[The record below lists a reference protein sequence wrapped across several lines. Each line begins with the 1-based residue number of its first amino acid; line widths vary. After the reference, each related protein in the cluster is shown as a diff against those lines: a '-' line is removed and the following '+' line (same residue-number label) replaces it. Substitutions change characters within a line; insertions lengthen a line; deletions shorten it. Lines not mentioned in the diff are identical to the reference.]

1 MYLAIDIG
9 GTKTLL
15 AAFSAKGELK
25 KNIRFET
32 PKSYTDFVAALEDC
46 FIKNDFN
53 DKYALCVAGAPGK
66 IDRKN
71 GIGIV
76 FGNLGWENAPLKED
90 INKITGVKVLVEN
103 DANLAGLS
111 EALLVANKFRKVLY
125 LTVSTGIGGI
135 LVIDK
140 KMDPELLDTEFGHM
154 IFEYQGKLQEWE
166 DFASGRA
173 IYAKFGMPAK
183 DITDPSAW
191 YVISR
196 NIAIGLFN
204 VIATLNPDSVI
215 IGGGV
220 GTHFEKFK
228 NQLETEVKIM
238 ASDSV
243 VVPPIMAA
251 QRAEQA
257 VLYGC
262 YDFAKQNS

>member
-1 MYLAIDIG
+1 MYLCIDIG

-15 AAFSAKGELK
+15 ARFSESGELEK
-25 KNIRFET
+25 SVRFET
-32 PKSYTDFVAALEDC
+32 PKDYPDFVAALRAC
-46 FIKNDFN
+46 FEQNDFAG
-53 DKYALCVAGAPGK
+53 DYTLCVAGAPGK

-71 GIGIV
+71 GTGII
-76 FGNLGWENAPLKED
+76 FGNLEWENVPLGED
-90 INKITGVKVLVEN
+90 IKNITGVKTLIEN

-111 EALLVANKFRKVLY
+111 EALLVANQYRKVLY
-125 LTVSTGIGGI
+125 VTVSTGIGGI
-135 LVIDK
+135 LVVDK

-154 IFEYQGKLQEWE
+154 IFEYQGKLQKWE

-173 IYAKFGMPAK
+173 IFAKFGMPAK

-196 NIAIGLFN
+196 NIAIGLLN
-204 VIATLNPDSVI
+204 VIATLGPDAVI

-228 NQLETEVKIM
+228 DQLVTEVNIM
-238 ASDSV
+238 ASDSII
-243 VVPPIMAA
+243 VPPILPA
-251 QRAEQA
+251 QRAEEA

-262 YDFAKQNS
+262 YEFARQNA